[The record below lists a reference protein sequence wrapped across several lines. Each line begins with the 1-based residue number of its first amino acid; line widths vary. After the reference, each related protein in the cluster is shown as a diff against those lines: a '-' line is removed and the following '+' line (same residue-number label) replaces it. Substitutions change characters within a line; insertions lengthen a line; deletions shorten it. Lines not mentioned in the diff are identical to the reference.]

1 MNAINTIEEL
11 EAVPEDH
18 RVLVTIASA
27 RTVWQRTPKGFTRDG
42 VEVKPL
48 YFEGYLTK
56 GRVQKYEDRAPTPGD
71 WITTGRYHYYVV
83 SVEGDRAW
91 VARCYRQQFREF
103 RYHTLV
109 DLTPTVDGA
118 IDFMDPARLPDTIKP
133 LMPVLEQV
141 RAERAS
147 LTEAQK
153 RVAELEDMRAQR
165 EAEAAVPARVEVLLT
180 LEGTEDTWR
189 VVDTLVK
196 GRDKDKDSE
205 QPAVEPF

>member
-18 RVLVTIASA
+18 RVLVTIART

-56 GRVQKYEDRAPTPGD
+56 GRVQKYEDRSPTPGD
-71 WITTGRYHYYVV
+71 WITSGRYHYYVV

-91 VARCYRQQFREF
+91 VARFYRNQFREF

-118 IDFMDPARLPDTIKP
+118 IDFVDPGTLSDQITPM
-133 LMPVLEQV
+133 LPVLEQV

-147 LTEAQK
+147 LTQTQK
-153 RVAELEDMRAQR
+153 RVAELEDMRSRWEEQ
-165 EAEAAVPARVEVLLT
+165 VTTPARVEVLLT
-180 LEGTEDTWR
+180 LEGTENQWR

-196 GRDKDKDSE
+196 GRDKDSE
-205 QPAVEPF
+205 QETVEPF